1 MFSKIGSDMLLR
13 CLFTFLCAVAV
24 ALIATPLVKK
34 LACRVGAIDVPK
46 DNRRMHKKPIPL
58 WGGLAIYLGFLI
70 SVLIF
75 CDLSKELIGIL
86 VGASF
91 VVLLGA
97 IDDRFVLDAKLKFL
111 GQIVAAIIP
120 VACGLRID
128 FISDFFHFAEGGQI
142 VLSTLSIPL
151 TIIWIVGLSNAVN
164 LIDGLDGLACGVST
178 IASFSIFL
186 IVVQLGDAATALV
199 IAALAGA
206 CIGFLPYNFN
216 PAKIFMGD
224 SGALFLGF
232 ILGTVSISGNF
243 KWFTFLNFGLPFIVL
258 GLPIFDTAIAI
269 IRRVIHGKKPWEADR
284 GHIHHKLIDMGMS
297 QKQAVAVLY
306 AASAIL
312 GLSAILLTNS
322 NTIKL
327 IIMAVV
333 IVISVAAAIRL
344 YLAHE
349 RHLKEQHEQEMA
361 AQNNSASQGNNAP
374 ASDAPES
381 N

>member
-1 MFSKIGSDMLLR
+1 MFSKLSSDTLLR
-13 CLFTFLCAVAV
+13 CLFTFLCAVGI

-34 LACRVGAIDVPK
+34 LACRAGAIDVPK
-46 DNRRMHKKPIPL
+46 DARRMHKEPIPL
-58 WGGLAIYLGFLI
+58 WGGLAIYLAFLI
-70 SVLIF
+70 AVLVN
-75 CDLSKELIGIL
+75 CHLSRQLIGIL
-86 VGASF
+86 LGASLI
-91 VVLLGA
+91 VLLGA

-111 GQIVAAIIP
+111 GQIVAAVIP

-142 VLSTLSIPL
+142 LLSSLSIPV
-151 TIIWIVGLSNAVN
+151 TILWIVGLSNAVN

-186 IVVQLGDAATALV
+186 IVVQLGDAATALI

-206 CIGFLPYNFN
+206 CLGFLPYNFN

-243 KWFTFLNFGLPFIVL
+243 KWFTFLNFGLPFLVL
-258 GLPIFDTAIAI
+258 GLPIFDTLIAI
-269 IRRVIHGKKPWEADR
+269 IRRLIHGKKPWEADR

-306 AASAIL
+306 AASAVL

-327 IIMAVV
+327 ILMG
-333 IVISVAAAIRL
+333 IVILISAAAAIRL

-349 RHLKEQHEQEMA
+349 RHLKALHESENQGQAQETK
-361 AQNNSASQGNNAP
+361 
-374 ASDAPES
+374 EE
-381 N
+381 